1 MNISIIGGGPS
12 GMFLSIL
19 IKRNVPNW
27 TVRIFERNERVGK
40 KLLAT
45 GNGRCNYTNVNMDMS
60 NFHSSN
66 SSFPVKILEKFDNED
81 TIEYL
86 KTLGIYPISEKDGRV
101 FPLSLQGSSVL
112 DLLRIEMERL
122 GVEVVLEEKI
132 DKVIKSKK
140 NFQLIGNKKYDTD
153 IVVVATGGKAL
164 PTSGSDGIG
173 YRIAREFGH
182 NIIDQYPTIVQLE
195 SNYDRIK
202 ALKGVR
208 IDTEATLYVDGNE
221 ISTKYGDV
229 LFTDYGLSGPAIL
242 DLSRTAIQ
250 SLINGRKV
258 EIGVNIIGIKNEEIH
273 NMIRERVKN
282 LAGLEIDKFFIG
294 IINKKLIHS
303 VINVVQLKL
312 GKKINIIYNDEK
324 LVKVLVKVLS
334 DFKLTISGYKGF
346 GNAQS
351 TTGGVD
357 TSEIYEDSCESKLVN
372 NLYFVGEVLD
382 VDGDCGGYNLQ
393 WAWSSAYAAAS
404 NIINKEKVK

>member
-19 IKRNVPNW
+19 IKRNVPDW

-86 KTLGIYPISEKDGRV
+86 KTLGIYPISEKDGKV

-122 GVEVVLEEKI
+122 GVEVILEEKI

-140 NFQLIGNKKYDTD
+140 NFQLIGNKKYDAD

-182 NIIDQYPTIVQLE
+182 NIVDQYPTIVQLE

-273 NMIRERVKN
+273 NMIQERVKN

-312 GKKINIIYNDEK
+312 GKKINIINNDEK

-404 NIINKEKVK
+404 NIIKIRKR